1 METKPALKEQNIN
14 FFKRLTLTFNISTS
28 AYCTE
33 VMNSHCT
40 NLFPSQCSSVTAK
53 LFHSTKVEA
62 EIQLDTNILKA
73 TLSI

>member
-1 METKPALKEQNIN
+1 METKPALKEQISI
-14 FFKRLTLTFNISTS
+14 FFKRLTFTFNISTS

-33 VMNSHCT
+33 VMSSHCT

-73 TLSI
+73 TLSV